1 MAQRYV
7 IARGDTMGK
16 IAKRFYGDA
25 ALFELLGRY
34 NGIRD
39 PNLVAVGQ
47 TLEIPSRRELDGPA
61 PPPAPPPAAP
71 ARVPTPAPAPA
82 PAPAVPPTLAVPNGL
97 DQVLATFGNIYEY
110 VRDDGTLDPR
120 WETEML
126 TRAPLPFP
134 IPFSWEPTTVVTRLQ
149 CHVKLKDIFP
159 AVFTAI
165 RDKGLQSQV
174 QAFGGCYN
182 FRPKRTIDKLS
193 AHCWGIAI
201 DLNTRTNAQGTAGDM
216 SPDVVAVFRT
226 AGFKWGGDWSG
237 KSKDP
242 MHFQYCTGY

>member
-1 MAQRYV
+1 VAPRYV
-7 IARGDTMGK
+7 IARGDTRGE
-16 IAKRFYGDA
+16 IARRFYGDA
-25 ALFELLGRY
+25 AAVQLLSRY

-47 TLEIPSRRELDGPA
+47 TLEIPSRRELDGP
-61 PPPAPPPAAP
+61 PAAAP
-71 ARVPTPAPAPA
+71 VPPPAPAPA
-82 PAPAVPPTLAVPNGL
+82 AAPAASPAVAPAPPVPNGL

-110 VRDDGTLDPR
+110 IRNDGTLDPR

-134 IPFSWEPTTVVTRLQ
+134 IPFSWEPTTTVSRLQ

-159 AVFTAI
+159 AVFTKI
-165 RDKGLQSQV
+165 RDQGLQPQISS
-174 QAFGGCYN
+174 FGGCYN
-182 FRPKRTIDKLS
+182 FRAKRTIDKLS
-193 AHCWGIAI
+193 THCWGIAI
-201 DLNTRTNAQGTAGDM
+201 DLNTKTNSQGTAGDM
-216 SPDVVAVFRT
+216 SPDVIEVFRA

>member
-25 ALFELLGRY
+25 TVFELLCRY

-47 TLEIPSRRELDGPA
+47 TLEVPSRRELDGPA
-61 PPPAPPPAAP
+61 PGPPPP
-71 ARVPTPAPAPA
+71 PPAPAPA
-82 PAPAVPPTLAVPNGL
+82 PAPPAPAAAVAPALAVPNGL
-97 DQVLATFGNIYEY
+97 DQVLATFGNIYNY
-110 VRDDGTLDPR
+110 IRDDGTLDPR
-120 WETEML
+120 WEAENL
-126 TRAPLPFP
+126 TRAALPFS
-134 IPFSWEPTTVVTRLQ
+134 IPFSWEPTTSVTRLQ

-159 AVFTAI
+159 AVFATV
-165 RDKGLQSQV
+165 RDKGLQPQIRT
-174 QAFGGCYN
+174 FGGCYN
-182 FRPKRTIDKLS
+182 FRGKRTIDKLS
-193 AHCWGIAI
+193 THCWGIAI
-201 DLNTRTNAQGTAGDM
+201 DLNTQTNAQGGAGDM
-216 SPDVVAVFRT
+216 PAEVIEIFRA